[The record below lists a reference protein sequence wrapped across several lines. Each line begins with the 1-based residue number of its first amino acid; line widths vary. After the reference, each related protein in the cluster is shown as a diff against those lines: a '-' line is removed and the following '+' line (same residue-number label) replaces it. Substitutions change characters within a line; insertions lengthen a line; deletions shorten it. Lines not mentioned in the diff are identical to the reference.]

1 MLKTCFKK
9 LLFQRERKE
18 MMITLLVF
26 YIIQQLF
33 NFKFKI
39 QHYLNK
45 FKVLTNFAGTFDREI
60 ISSGQARSNF
70 RARLIQQLN
79 FIFDFLSLF
88 GVELSCAHTFL
99 KLVEFFFRYVG
110 RDLRE
115 FV

>member
-18 MMITLLVF
+18 MMITLQVF
-26 YIIQQLF
+26 FFIYIIQQLSY
-33 NFKFKI
+33 FKFKI

-88 GVELSCAHTFL
+88 GVELSCVHTLL
-99 KLVEFFFRYVG
+99 KRVEFFS
-110 RDLRE
+110 LC
-115 FV
+115 